1 MCGWPEQRCI
11 AKTSMLKR
19 EGLSFFLSMTLI
31 ATASPVRRSTARHT
45 EPVPP
50 LARHDLKS
58 YSASTSALLA
68 SCTMAGRL
76 ISSAMTLADS

>member
-1 MCGWPEQRCI
+1 M
-11 AKTSMLKR
+11 AKTSMLKSA
-19 EGLSFFLSMTLI
+19 GLSFFLSMTLI

-58 YSASTSALLA
+58 YSASTWSGLGVGL
-68 SCTMAGRL
+68 GVGVGVGVGL
-76 ISSAMTLADS
+76 GLG